1 MVTTNPGRFLDI
13 SSTIFFSFCRVAAAA
28 SRPKHRIFAIKLFAT
43 ELSQLCVLRDL
54 RLPQLEKSEKS
65 EKNWPTCGCRNSK
78 KMEKNDC
85 RKIIY

>member
-1 MVTTNPGRFLDI
+1 MVTTKPGRFLDI
-13 SSTIFFSFCRVAAAA
+13 SSIIFFSFFRVAAAA
-28 SRPKHRIFAIKLFAT
+28 SRPKHPLATELFAT
-43 ELSQLCVLRDL
+43 ELSQVGVLRVL

-85 RKIIY
+85 RNFFN